1 MQRITLLVVAL
12 ASFTTPVMLSAPN
25 VAIPHIAAN
34 LGADA
39 VSVGWVST
47 AYLLA
52 SAVFLLPFGKIAD
65 IHGRKRVFLWGVA
78 TVAVG
83 GVWAALAPNFAWLV
97 AARAFQGIGAGMLY
111 ATALALLTSVFPKE
125 HRGEVIGSN
134 TAVIYIGLTA
144 GPLLGGWITHHFGWR
159 LVFALAAPLL
169 LVALVLGMTRLK
181 GEWKGAPGER
191 VDIPGALLYGVAIAA
206 LMVGVSRLPSTMGV
220 VLSALGTAGLAGFIW
235 FQHGRDKPLFD
246 VSLFYTN
253 RVFTFSCLSSLLMY
267 AATFTNSFLMS
278 LYLQKLKGMD
288 AQSAGL
294 VMIVQPLM
302 QALLSPMAGKLSDR
316 IQPRM
321 LASTG
326 MALCALGLILL
337 ATATR
342 DTALPLPVLY
352 LAIVGIGFALFS
364 SPNMNAIM
372 SSVAPKQFG
381 IAGSAA
387 STVRVLGQMLSMG
400 VITLVTALVMGRVPI
415 APEHF
420 DLLAQA
426 IQASFAV
433 AALLCVAGVG
443 LSLSR
448 GRIER

>member
-1 MQRITLLVVAL
+1 
-12 ASFTTPVMLSAPN
+12 
-25 VAIPHIAAN
+25 
-34 LGADA
+34 
-39 VSVGWVST
+39 
-47 AYLLA
+47 
-52 SAVFLLPFGKIAD
+52 
-65 IHGRKRVFLWGVA
+65 
-78 TVAVG
+78 
-83 GVWAALAPNFAWLV
+83 
-97 AARAFQGIGAGMLY
+97 
-111 ATALALLTSVFPKE
+111 
-125 HRGEVIGSN
+125 
-134 TAVIYIGLTA
+134 
-144 GPLLGGWITHHFGWR
+144 
-159 LVFALAAPLL
+159 
-169 LVALVLGMTRLK
+169 
-181 GEWKGAPGER
+181 
-191 VDIPGALLYGVAIAA
+191 
-206 LMVGVSRLPSTMGV
+206 
-220 VLSALGTAGLAGFIW
+220 
-235 FQHGRDKPLFD
+235 
-246 VSLFYTN
+246 
-253 RVFTFSCLSSLLMY
+253 
-267 AATFTNSFLMS
+267 FLMS

-342 DTALPLPVLY
+342 DTSLPLPVLY